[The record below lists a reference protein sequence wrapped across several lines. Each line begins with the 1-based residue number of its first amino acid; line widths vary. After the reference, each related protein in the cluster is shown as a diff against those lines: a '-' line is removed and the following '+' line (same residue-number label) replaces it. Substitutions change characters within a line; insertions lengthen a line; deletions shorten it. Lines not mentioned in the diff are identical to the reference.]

1 MSGFTSEINQFS
13 NNKFVIRFSN
23 LVNMTNEELDS
34 HILNN
39 YIKNVNIPNF
49 SIPMLDTKYLHERQL
64 HPNPIGARDL
74 QTINIEFI
82 LDEHMK
88 NYYLLFSWIYYMRYG
103 RSCGKTNLKGDEL
116 LRMDCVDA
124 IEIVSLNNDNK
135 IISKIKFRHA
145 IISDL
150 GSLSLSYGS
159 SDVISFAATFHYETI
174 ELHLEDTEDLTGES
188 QSINYINTE
197 FGK

>member
-1 MSGFTSEINQFS
+1 MAGLTTEINQFS

-23 LVNMTNEELDS
+23 LVNMTGEELDS
-34 HILNN
+34 HVLNN
-39 YIKNVNIPNF
+39 YIKNVSIPNF
-49 SIPMLDTKYLHERQL
+49 NIPMLDTKYLHERQL
-64 HPNPIGARDL
+64 HPNPIGSRDL

-88 NYYLLFSWIYYMRYG
+88 NYYLLQSWIFYMRFG
-103 RSCGKTNLKGDEL
+103 RTCGKTNLKGDEL

-135 IISKIKFRHA
+135 IISKMKFKHA

-150 GSLSLSYGS
+150 GALSLSYGS
-159 SDVISFAATFHYETI
+159 SDVISYTATFHYETI
-174 ELHLEDTEDLTGES
+174 ELLLEDTEDVDGES
-188 QSINYINTE
+188 QSPNFY
-197 FGK
+197 K